1 MSNKHEK
8 HLRRVAAEAEAA
20 QVAQLKNGVAATMRN
35 KLNLDEKRLR
45 PLADQVLLRIELEEE
60 RGGIIIPEQAQLGA
74 AALPVGLVVAVGP
87 DVKRVKLGERVL
99 VHPSDVR
106 KIDTLL
112 WLAPDPKL
120 LCGIEKAGAKV
131 QTA

>member
-1 MSNKHEK
+1 MSKKIRELQRIQMKHA
-8 HLRRVAAEAEAA
+8 LAQAEAQGAIAA
-20 QVAQLKNGVAATMRN
+20 SVRN

-60 RGGIIIPEQAQLGA
+60 RGGIIIPQQAQLGT
-74 AALPVGLVVAVGP
+74 AALPVGVVVAIGP
-87 DVKRVKLGERVL
+87 DVKRAKVGDRLL
-99 VHPSDVR
+99 VHQSDVR

-112 WLAPDPKL
+112 WLAPDAKL
-120 LCGIEKAGAKV
+120 LCGFEPAAPKV